1 MDDTRSQSSARNA
14 PRTAPTLEDLRARRD
29 EIYALAARYG
39 VTNIRVFGSVA
50 RGEATP
56 DSDIDLLVD
65 FSDQATIW
73 DAVGLWR
80 ALSRTLEREVN
91 VIAADEPTDEFMR
104 AASLDAQNL

>member
-1 MDDTRSQSSARNA
+1 MDDIRSQPAA
-14 PRTAPTLEDLRARRD
+14 RTAPTLEALRARRD

-65 FSDQATIW
+65 FSARATIW

-80 ALSRTLEREVN
+80 TLNQALEHEVN
-91 VIAADEPTDEFMR
+91 VIAADESSDEFMCFAVR
-104 AASLDAQNL
+104 DAQKL